1 MNANQRNRACFYIY
15 MYPQSAYA
23 STGKLVYVSSL
34 YAQVEF
40 LPAVFFTSNNNQPT
54 VLAYY
59 RLSCVCVCVCVEGG
73 GGGCMASERASVSP
87 KWIDF
92 EVTINWQSRKCDN
105 NPWKSKFSRA
115 RLKTP
120 ACKLNSDERLSLF
133 LNLWLLN
140 LPKSAIKQELK
151 GSDSGSLSRKSSK
164 QDVL

>member
-34 YAQVEF
+34 YARVEF

-59 RLSCVCVCVCVEGG
+59 RLSCLCVCVFVWKG

-92 EVTINWQSRKCDN
+92 EVRIN
-105 NPWKSKFSRA
+105 
-115 RLKTP
+115 
-120 ACKLNSDERLSLF
+120 
-133 LNLWLLN
+133 
-140 LPKSAIKQELK
+140 
-151 GSDSGSLSRKSSK
+151 
-164 QDVL
+164 

>member
-59 RLSCVCVCVCVEGG
+59 RLSCVCVCVCVCLCGR

-92 EVTINWQSRKCDN
+92 EVTIN
-105 NPWKSKFSRA
+105 
-115 RLKTP
+115 
-120 ACKLNSDERLSLF
+120 
-133 LNLWLLN
+133 
-140 LPKSAIKQELK
+140 
-151 GSDSGSLSRKSSK
+151 
-164 QDVL
+164 

>member
-40 LPAVFFTSNNNQPT
+40 LPAVFFTLNNNQPT

-59 RLSCVCVCVCVEGG
+59 RLSCLCVFVWKGG

-92 EVTINWQSRKCDN
+92 EVRINWQSRKCDN

-120 ACKLNSDERLSLF
+120 ACKLNSNERLSLF
-133 LNLWLLN
+133 LNLCSLN
-140 LPKSAIKQELK
+140 LPKSTIKQELK

>member
-40 LPAVFFTSNNNQPT
+40 LPAVFFTLNNNQPT

-59 RLSCVCVCVCVEGG
+59 RLSCLCVFVWKGGG
-73 GGGCMASERASVSP
+73 GGGCMASERASVSL

-92 EVTINWQSRKCDN
+92 EVRINLQSRKCDN
-105 NPWKSKFSRA
+105 NP
-115 RLKTP
+115 
-120 ACKLNSDERLSLF
+120 
-133 LNLWLLN
+133 
-140 LPKSAIKQELK
+140 
-151 GSDSGSLSRKSSK
+151 
-164 QDVL
+164 

>member
-1 MNANQRNRACFYIY
+1 
-15 MYPQSAYA
+15 MYPQRAYA

-34 YAQVEF
+34 YRQVEF

-92 EVTINWQSRKCDN
+92 EVTIN
-105 NPWKSKFSRA
+105 
-115 RLKTP
+115 
-120 ACKLNSDERLSLF
+120 
-133 LNLWLLN
+133 
-140 LPKSAIKQELK
+140 
-151 GSDSGSLSRKSSK
+151 
-164 QDVL
+164 